1 MNKKTGTLSTILSLS
16 ALAFCLSLFSGC
28 DQQQDTGVGTSVA
41 PLTGEEEQDE
51 ATAAPQSQCS
61 GDCSKGCS
69 CPHKGKAGCDGNCAD
84 GCTCPCKA
92 KGGCDGNCTEDC
104 ACPHKGKA
112 GCDGNCADG
121 CTCKKGCTCP
131 HK

>member
-1 MNKKTGTLSTILSLS
+1 MKRKTGTLSTILGLT
-16 ALAFCLSLFSGC
+16 ALALFLSLFSGC
-28 DQQQDTGVGTSVA
+28 DQQQDTGVGIAAA
-41 PLTGEEEQDE
+41 PLTAGEEQDE
-51 ATAAPQSQCS
+51 AAPAPQPRCN
-61 GDCSKGCS
+61 GDCAKECT
-69 CPHKGKAGCDGNCAD
+69 CPHKGKAGCDGSCAG

-92 KGGCDGNCTEDC
+92 KGGCDGNCDEGC

-112 GCDGNCADG
+112 GCDGNCAEG